1 VTPAGDVQYLL
12 ARMTRRWMAL
22 VALLAPACASDAA
35 PQPGADDPTA
45 RPWEM
50 AGSWY
55 PEDPDQL
62 DDEVAGLLDAV
73 GAGEPRSALAILA
86 PHASLASSG
95 PTAAEVYARTLLPD
109 HIIILAPDHFG
120 DGARAAIWTDGP
132 WLVPGHA
139 IAIDHELVAELQAA
153 LPDLEPDRVPFGNH
167 EEEMQLPFI
176 QWLRPEASIAGIA
189 LFDNS
194 RHFFEGFDADR
205 IAAWGEALAGVLRA
219 HADAGEPVLLL
230 TTTDLTHHETLAVSD
245 AEDPMLLDHVEA
257 LDVDGL
263 HEYVTGERISMCGE
277 IPTAIMMATLRALGR
292 DRMDFVSRG
301 TSFPSSGDESDVVG
315 YPAAAAWE

>member
-1 VTPAGDVQYLL
+1 
-12 ARMTRRWMAL
+12 MTRRWMAL
-22 VALLAPACASDAA
+22 VALLAPACASDPA

-45 RPWEM
+45 RRWEM

-55 PEDPDQL
+55 PEDPDDL
-62 DDEVAGLLDAV
+62 DDAVAGLLDAV
-73 GAGEPRSALAILA
+73 GADEPRSALAILT
-86 PHASLASSG
+86 PHAGLETSG
-95 PTAAEVYARTLLPD
+95 PTAAQIYARTLLPD
-109 HIIILAPDHFG
+109 HIIILAPDHYG

-139 IAIDHELVAELQAA
+139 IAIDHDLVAELQAA
-153 LPDLEPDRVPFGNH
+153 LPDLEPDRVPFGYH

-176 QWLRPEASIAGIA
+176 QWLRPGTSIAGIA

-194 RHFFEGFDADR
+194 RHFFDGFDTER
-205 IAAWGEALAGVLRA
+205 IDAWGEALAGVLRA

-230 TTTDLTHHETLAVSD
+230 TTTDLTHHQTLAVSD
-245 AEDPMLLDHVEA
+245 EEDPILLDHVAA
-257 LDVDGL
+257 LDVEGL
-263 HEYVTGERISMCGE
+263 HAYVTDERISMCGE

-292 DRMDFVSRG
+292 DRMDIVSRG
-301 TSFPSSGDESDVVG
+301 SSYAHSGDASDVVG